1 MAESTESAGPVT
13 EERDE
18 KLDFYYE
25 GSDFPWFLRIAWFAF
40 LIFMV
45 VYVLKW
51 MVPDLMAYLSNPM
64 ELLR

>member
-1 MAESTESAGPVT
+1 MADSTQATRVT

-25 GSDFPWFLRIAWFAF
+25 GSEFPWFMRVVWIAF

-45 VYVLKW
+45 IYVLKW
-51 MVPDLMAYLSNPM
+51 MVPDLAAYLSNP
-64 ELLR
+64 LDFLQ